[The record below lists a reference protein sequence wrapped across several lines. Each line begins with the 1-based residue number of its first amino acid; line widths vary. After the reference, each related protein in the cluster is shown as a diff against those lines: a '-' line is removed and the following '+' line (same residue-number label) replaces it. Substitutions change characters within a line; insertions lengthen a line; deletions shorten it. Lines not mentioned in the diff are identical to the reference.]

1 MLFIRRLKF
10 LILLFHTV
18 GSMVSITV
26 ALNITPYSPSVSTKS
41 TILTVG
47 SFFNGGCGA
56 LLSSFFSLNEFDFDD
71 LEPERDENIF

>member
-1 MLFIRRLKF
+1 
-10 LILLFHTV
+10 
-18 GSMVSITV
+18 MVSITV